1 MNMII
6 VMEKTQLQD
15 LLRAQTIQLLL
26 LDYDENHIFFL
37 FINRNIILPMYCYK
51 NTPKKSIVFCDTT
64 LALNCPRMARLCDF
78 HCHFTMLQ
86 SHL

>member
-1 MNMII
+1 MAGHRAAILFNRILIGEGMNMII

-37 FINRNIILPMYCYK
+37 FINRNIILPMYCCK
-51 NTPKKSIVFCDTT
+51 NTPE
-64 LALNCPRMARLCDF
+64 N
-78 HCHFTMLQ
+78 Q
-86 SHL
+86 

>member
-15 LLRAQTIQLLL
+15 LLRAQTIQVLL

-37 FINRNIILPMYCYK
+37 FINRNIILPMYCCK
-51 NTPKKSIVFCDTT
+51 NTPE
-64 LALNCPRMARLCDF
+64 N
-78 HCHFTMLQ
+78 Q
-86 SHL
+86 

>member
-26 LDYDENHIFFL
+26 LDYDENHIFF
-37 FINRNIILPMYCYK
+37 P
-51 NTPKKSIVFCDTT
+51 
-64 LALNCPRMARLCDF
+64 F
-78 HCHFTMLQ
+78 HKA
-86 SHL
+86 

>member
-1 MNMII
+1 MYYNYKALTNQILIGEGMNMII

-37 FINRNIILPMYCYK
+37 FIKRNIILPMYCCK
-51 NTPKKSIVFCDTT
+51 NTPE
-64 LALNCPRMARLCDF
+64 N
-78 HCHFTMLQ
+78 Q
-86 SHL
+86 

>member
-1 MNMII
+1 MYYNYKTVTNRILIGEGMNMII

-37 FINRNIILPMYCYK
+37 FINRNIILPMYCCK
-51 NTPKKSIVFCDTT
+51 NTPE
-64 LALNCPRMARLCDF
+64 N
-78 HCHFTMLQ
+78 Q
-86 SHL
+86 

>member
-37 FINRNIILPMYCYK
+37 FIKRNIMRFSLSLYYATIP
-51 NTPKKSIVFCDTT
+51 S
-64 LALNCPRMARLCDF
+64 LAL
-78 HCHFTMLQ
+78 
-86 SHL
+86 

>member
-1 MNMII
+1 MYYNYKALTNRILIGEDMNMII

-37 FINRNIILPMYCYK
+37 FINRNIILPMYCCK
-51 NTPKKSIVFCDTT
+51 NTPE
-64 LALNCPRMARLCDF
+64 N
-78 HCHFTMLQ
+78 Q
-86 SHL
+86 

>member
-1 MNMII
+1 MIGEGMNMII

-37 FINRNIILPMYCYK
+37 FINRNVILPMYCCK
-51 NTPKKSIVFCDTT
+51 NTPE
-64 LALNCPRMARLCDF
+64 N
-78 HCHFTMLQ
+78 Q
-86 SHL
+86 